1 MNTTANIALKLTPER
16 RAAFAADA
24 AKHKLDESSHATRII
39 EKYMLGEEGLLGAD
53 DKRDIPLEHRLI
65 DQAADKAEDLW
76 AKGAPA
82 SVTYNAIEAVAA
94 DPTWI
99 AEYEVLVRD
108 NPYKHGNPRKQ
119 TINQNLGY
127 YIKKRLRA
135 KSVTKPDGKPVNV
148 KVNSSIIQSYTPL
161 KP

>member
-1 MNTTANIALKLTPER
+1 MTTGNIALKLTGER
-16 RAAFAADA
+16 RAAFAQDA
-24 AKHKLDESSHATRII
+24 ENKKLDESTHATRIV
-39 EKYMLGEEGLLGAD
+39 EDYMLKSGLLGPED
-53 DKRDIPLEHRLI
+53 QRDIPLERRLI
-65 DQAADKAEDLW
+65 EAAADKAEEL
-76 AKGAPA
+76 AREGFGP
-82 SVTYNAIEAVAA
+82 SITYDAIEVVSA
-94 DPTWI
+94 DPKWI
-99 AEYEVLVRD
+99 ADYEVLVRD

-161 KP
+161 ER